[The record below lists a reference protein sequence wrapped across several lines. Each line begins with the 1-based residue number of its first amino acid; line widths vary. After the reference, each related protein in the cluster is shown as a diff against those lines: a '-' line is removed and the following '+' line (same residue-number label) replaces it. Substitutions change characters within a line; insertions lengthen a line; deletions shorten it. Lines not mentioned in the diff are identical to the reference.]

1 MEQKSGYDGL
11 LHEVCVG
18 LGFCGSVVDGK
29 PLQVDDFIP
38 EHGPVSADEFV
49 QSVILAEG
57 MDPNGGTAT
66 KHAAS
71 LRQAFV
77 RHMGGDSVDASRL
90 K

>member
-1 MEQKSGYDGL
+1 MEQKSAYDGL
-11 LHEVCVG
+11 LHEVCVR

-29 PLQVDDFIP
+29 PSHVDDFIP

-49 QSVILAEG
+49 EWVFRAEG
-57 MDPNGGTAT
+57 MDPNEDAAT
-66 KHAAS
+66 RHAAS

-77 RHMGGDSVDASRL
+77 RHMGSDSVDASRL